1 MGMKLK
7 QGDVYAIH
15 HGDYAGQ
22 MIVYIMQDK
31 KEQRYN
37 FLALPDMKTLKIKQ
51 EDFDAGIKTDLVKFV
66 EKVPKHVIKV
76 ILAQYKKNEHIN
88 D

>member
-1 MGMKLK
+1 MSKKIK
-7 QGDVYAIH
+7 QGNIYAVH

-51 EDFDAGIKTDLVKFV
+51 SDFDEGIKTGLVKFV
-66 EKVPKHVIKV
+66 EKAPRHVIKV
-76 ILAQYKKNEHIN
+76 IVEQYKKNEN
-88 D
+88 T

>member
-1 MGMKLK
+1 MNNKLK
-7 QGDVYAIH
+7 QGNIYAVH

-37 FLALPDMKTLKIKQ
+37 FLALPDMKTLKINQ
-51 EDFDAGIKTDLVKFV
+51 IDFDDGIKNGLVKFV
-66 EKVPKHVIKV
+66 EKAPRHVVKV
-76 ILAQYKKNEHIN
+76 IASQYKKNENI
-88 D
+88 

>member
-1 MGMKLK
+1 MLK
-7 QGDVYAIH
+7 QKIKQGNIYAVH

-51 EDFDAGIKTDLVKFV
+51 TDFDEVISSGLVKFV
-66 EKVPKHVIKV
+66 ERSPKHVVKV
-76 ILAQYKKNEHIN
+76 IVAQYKKNERL
-88 D
+88 

>member
-1 MGMKLK
+1 MLK
-7 QGDVYAIH
+7 QKIKQGNIYAVH

-51 EDFDAGIKTDLVKFV
+51 NRLRRGYIIWISK
-66 EKVPKHVIKV
+66 IR
-76 ILAQYKKNEHIN
+76 
-88 D
+88 

>member
-1 MGMKLK
+1 MLK
-7 QGDVYAIH
+7 QKIKQGNIYAVH

-51 EDFDAGIKTDLVKFV
+51 TDFDEGISSGLVKFV
-66 EKVPKHVIKV
+66 ERSPKHVAKV
-76 ILAQYKKNEHIN
+76 IVAQYKKNERL
-88 D
+88 

>member
-1 MGMKLK
+1 MHKIK
-7 QGDVYAIH
+7 QGNIYAIH

-37 FLALPDMKTLKIKQ
+37 FLALPDMKTL
-51 EDFDAGIKTDLVKFV
+51 
-66 EKVPKHVIKV
+66 
-76 ILAQYKKNEHIN
+76 
-88 D
+88 

>member
-1 MGMKLK
+1 MDKIK
-7 QGDVYAIH
+7 QGNMYAIH

-22 MIVYIMQDK
+22 MIVYVMQDR

-51 EDFDAGIKTDLVKFV
+51 TDFSEVISSGLVKFV
-66 EKVPKHVIKV
+66 EKIPKHVTKV
-76 ILAQYKKNEHIN
+76 IVAQYKKNQTV
-88 D
+88 

>member
-1 MGMKLK
+1 MDKAK
-7 QGDVYAIH
+7 QGNMYAIH

-22 MIVYIMQDK
+22 MIVYVMQDK

-51 EDFDAGIKTDLVKFV
+51 TDFDEGISTGLVKVF
-66 EKVPKHVIKV
+66 EKIPKHVTKV
-76 ILAQYKKNEHIN
+76 IVAQYKKNQKV
-88 D
+88 